1 MPYKQYLKIKAV
13 SLTAEAKLIRKD
25 EIKMLKASLDSAA
38 KGKTQIAE
46 KQEAIFKGLQWHRIW
61 DVRNEARIT
70 NIAYG
75 FLRGH
80 EYKDIERNTT
90 KEIRWSRV
98 EGLVLK
104 YGEGDID
111 ELHDRFLDWKKRA
124 REYFREVALARLQEK
139 EEKRLAKLEP
149 VVTEDMELN
158 VRIVPRR
165 VIERDERL
173 VPQIIKD

>member
-25 EIKMLKASLDSAA
+25 EIKMLKASMESAA
-38 KGKTQIAE
+38 KGKSKIAE

-61 DVRNEARIT
+61 DVRNEARVT

-80 EYKDIERNTT
+80 EYKNIERNTT
-90 KEIRWSRV
+90 KKIRWRRV
-98 EGLVLK
+98 EDLAMR
-104 YGEGDID
+104 YGEGDIT
-111 ELHDRFLDWKKRA
+111 ELQFRFQDWKIRA
-124 REYFREVALARLQEK
+124 EEYFRGVALAHLQKK

-149 VVTEDMELN
+149 VVTEDMEIN
-158 VRIVPRR
+158 VRIIPRR
-165 VIERDERL
+165 SPKI
-173 VPQIIKD
+173 